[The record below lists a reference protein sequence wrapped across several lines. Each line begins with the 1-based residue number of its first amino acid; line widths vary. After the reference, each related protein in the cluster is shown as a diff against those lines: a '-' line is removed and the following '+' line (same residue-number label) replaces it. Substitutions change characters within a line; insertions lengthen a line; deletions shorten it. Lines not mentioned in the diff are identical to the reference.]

1 MDIQERVKQLWGQE
15 TTENTSRKKARQ
27 VLERINPFLD
37 DSGKVKY
44 KNLNYQKLLNSDR
57 TSNAAKRF
65 IQNATGLTPSRQY
78 EQETTQNT
86 APATTQGVVAVNAAV
101 KPQGSN
107 KIGFI
112 SSKYEVGGWNPG
124 RVSSG
129 AGDYGGISY
138 GIPQFSTTTGS
149 ADKFVNW
156 VKQTS
161 PEIGK
166 AFGNSRAGSQE
177 FSNAWKN
184 VSNQYGDQFGEM
196 QTAYAYQNFVQPLV
210 NLAKQKTGIDYT
222 RSPALKELIYSTAIQ
237 FGGGNLGLAALGN
250 VRSDMSDRD
259 IVNASYDK
267 KISNVGN
274 FFKSSSKAVQNGVK
288 NRFANER
295 NDVLGLLG

>member
-1 MDIQERVKQLWGQE
+1 MNLQNRVRRLWGQE
-15 TTENTSRKKARQ
+15 TNSAQKGKVQQAYD
-27 VLERINPFLD
+27 RINPFTNADGSL
-37 DSGKVKY
+37 KY
-44 KNLNYQKLLNSDR
+44 KNLNYQKLLDSNS
-57 TSNAAKRF
+57 TGNAAKRF
-65 IQNATGLTPSRQY
+65 IQNATGLTPTQRTSS
-78 EQETTQNT
+78 EQKPVQQS
-86 APATTQGVVAVNAAV
+86 APSVSYKAEMPV
-101 KPQGSN
+101 KPQQGSN
-107 KIGFI
+107 RVGFI

-184 VSNQYGDQFGEM
+184 VSNQYGDQFGEL

-267 KISNVGN
+267 KISNIGN
-274 FFKSSSKAVQNGVK
+274 FFKSSSKAVQNSVK